1 MKANARRF
9 LLAVVLATAWLGLNV
24 AFPDLGPTGIPATV
38 TRLIIHGIILVG
50 LWLGLSRTDFTGG
63 TRVGLWLAIAAPFT
77 VWLAVVWGLAVNGVF
92 QAIPGIIRVPPPLP
106 VAIFLP
112 VLVGLVLLMRSNRIA
127 SLLDAMPLSWL
138 IGLQLYRIFGGI
150 FLVNWAQGA
159 IPGVFA
165 LPAGIGDTMVGLL
178 ALPAA
183 WRASSGTPAG
193 RRVGMWWNL
202 LGLTDFAVAITM
214 GLLSSPGPLQ
224 VLALDHPN
232 VQVGTYP
239 TVMIPA
245 FGVPSSIIL
254 HGLSL
259 WQLRRRARQTAGRTE
274 TGWHTELK
282 GSTI

>member
-1 MKANARRF
+1 MRANARRF
-9 LLAVVLATAWLGLNV
+9 LLAVVLAAAWLGLSV
-24 AFPDLGPTGIPATV
+24 AFPDLGPTGIPAAV
-38 TRLIIHGIILVG
+38 TRLTIHGIILVG

-63 TRVGLWLAIAAPFT
+63 TRVGLWLAVAVPFT
-77 VWLAVVWGLAVNGVF
+77 LWLAVVWRLAVNGFF
-92 QAIPGIIRVPPPLP
+92 QAIPGVIRVPPPLP
-106 VAIFLP
+106 VAIFAP

-138 IGLQLYRIFGGI
+138 IGLQLYRILGGI
-150 FLVNWAQGA
+150 FLVSWAQGA

-165 LPAGIGDTMVGLL
+165 LPAGIGDTAVGLL

-183 WRASSGTPAG
+183 RWASSGTPAG
-193 RRVGMWWNL
+193 RRVGMAWNL
-202 LGLTDFAVAITM
+202 LGLTDFAVAIAM

-224 VLALDHPN
+224 VFALDHPN
-232 VQVGTYP
+232 VQVGRYP

-259 WQLRRRARQTAGRTE
+259 WQLRRRVRQTAL
-274 TGWHTELK
+274 HTQ
-282 GSTI
+282 TA